1 LAWHLFATT
10 VVRAE
15 QGRSPVTDMDHYR
28 TRVLRLIAEQPIEA
42 GHGIGVLGVL
52 QRLCGAVARTLSA
65 SGAGMSV
72 MGDNGV
78 RAVTAA
84 NDPASTH
91 IEELQFV
98 LGEGPGVDAFTAAR
112 PVLVPDLADGAR
124 SRWPAYVPALQEHG
138 VGAMFAF
145 PLQIGAARIGVLD
158 VFRVEPGHLRPEELG
173 HALTFADV
181 AVTTLL
187 DGQANATTDAPPDG
201 LVDAIDGRAELFQA
215 QGMVMVQLGLG
226 LAEALAR
233 IRAYAYAENRHL
245 SEVAS
250 DIVLRK
256 LQLDPD
262 HEQPAP

>member
-28 TRVLRLIAEQPIEA
+28 TRVLRLIAEQSIEA

-52 QRLCGAVARTLSA
+52 QRLCGAV
-65 SGAGMSV
+65 
-72 MGDNGV
+72 
-78 RAVTAA
+78 
-84 NDPASTH
+84 
-91 IEELQFV
+91 
-98 LGEGPGVDAFTAAR
+98 
-112 PVLVPDLADGAR
+112 
-124 SRWPAYVPALQEHG
+124 
-138 VGAMFAF
+138 
-145 PLQIGAARIGVLD
+145 
-158 VFRVEPGHLRPEELG
+158 
-173 HALTFADV
+173 ALTFADV

-187 DGQANATTDAPPDG
+187 DGQANATTDALPTAS
-201 LVDAIDGRAELFQA
+201 DAIDGRAELFQA

-250 DIVLRK
+250 DIVLRR